1 MSDPT
6 LQDIVDTLGEDF
18 KKYSKKGSL
27 LAEKYA
33 SKLGRLSEGA
43 STPVVNAPYRMPE
56 NEGEFE
62 TLINRYNRGPLHPR
76 SGPPYRDHD
85 RYDGGMM
92 SYRRESFHDT
102 SRSRPSFSSKEI
114 QDDLRNGRIP
124 ASVRES
130 YRLID
135 AGDPVSKDFQEK
147 MTAITG
153 RLFKGNTGATTRDFK
168 FVLSD
173 ADEVEA
179 CILTGAKPPII
190 VISKGAIDKFETEDE
205 LAAVIAHELT
215 HHRIFERIGAHANS
229 NPEES
234 SADAWAVKLLQ
245 EGGYN
250 PSAMLTMLEKVYP
263 SYNRQRKSA
272 IEAKEPHPS
281 YPTRRRHVEDVLAYL
296 ESKKPL
302 NTTLT
307 PLDEELKKSA
317 STVHHTAV
325 IPAYLEERNYAAL
338 PLEEK
343 VGILSE
349 LWDKELAWLSF
360 DDHKTRF
367 DDFES
372 EVKTLAKE
380 VKEAKE
386 SPRVFDP
393 LLKRVLLIPGED
405 FGKSSLGTYGYRNDR
420 IDSLFCTLSMGY
432 GPYQDSTNGWTPIG
446 PLADL
451 RIAMQAFMEA
461 KTQEDAEMNAGVIN
475 TVGAYLETVRSP
487 ITANIRWPDFNIP
500 ALDELDRELRAGNPY
515 SLPWNQLQNW
525 SKTSGTVAEAL
536 GRFHLNDTSA
546 PQAGENR
553 WIHPHPVKWDW
564 FGYKPE
570 NLSFDAEGNIT
581 GHSIKRVKREVPK
594 AVRFSSAYDAPYLDA
609 RDKEADEILPAVQWR
624 DMETDFW
631 GFVARYKEQLT
642 PQITTANGGDKF
654 QKSFCEKAGELLKA
668 APDKYRPLLTE
679 FFAEKIEDRND
690 RKNEKPTLSALIGEF
705 QRNFRAYPGVRT
717 SGGGGGSWRGGGGST
732 AKDQYGMST
741 DTPYLTFIM
750 EHDIVPEK
758 ETFSLMAM
766 SRWRNDDGNEPEDL
780 IGFDFRKAFG
790 YKKPQSAADLY
801 RAVGLL
807 NTLAENYRNGYEDD
821 LRKSLINTE
830 IYAYLKLKKAETL
843 DIEKLYTLCGQT
855 VKTESDLKSFF
866 ETDFVLGFMSNGMV
880 RDKAAEK
887 HVNEFALLMDR
898 QIEFMF
904 KDAAN
909 ESREPEDLIKNY
921 QVLCFGNAQ
930 RTSFF
935 DRKPKEK
942 AEYEELM
949 RRAIEKVGDPV
960 RKTELLR
967 NLLCKNDL
975 KDPAFRSWA
984 VNGWVAAQGAIL
996 QGNLPVKD
1004 KKFTDMK
1011 AIAADIIA
1019 NARMGQAVDMLNGL
1033 LEATQAQADTSFM
1046 VRDQLI
1052 DHFLR
1057 RGTRGNLAAAANDFV
1072 LERIGDEP
1080 KIRNALLEFLTSPL
1094 APETTKAFMT
1104 TLMDPKLDKKY
1115 SNDIFYIFQRDKDEK
1130 GIVIP
1135 EDTRIN
1141 ALHNIYKNFWALPFA
1156 ARAIYIERVLFPIGE
1171 DSQAKFDKA
1180 VTFSMD
1186 KILPQGQPYMDHAR
1200 LILTTHL
1207 EQCSKPLQR
1216 LTFAALI
1223 TASEKHDGGTAGLRP
1238 GQILSQVLGRSGA
1251 AGGKILQAI
1260 HSYLQSLPDAEPDLV
1275 RLREDLMSSKSNYNK
1290 PFRWDMIGR
1299 VKDCYKAREGRPVPT
1314 VGRQLGAGSYGYTV
1328 ELVYPSESTALTLA
1342 REDVG
1347 EESNHQFGVFAKT
1360 AEKLSQIN
1368 RMWKPLINILSNAKK
1383 MSGVE
1388 SNFEIAAEQIKVAE
1402 TLYNGMSVSV
1412 DGYNFN
1418 ISTAALQNFGK
1429 EFKETEI
1436 AKGEHFLDLPAGTAE
1451 EKKYRQAVARAVLA
1465 TELHIWLRGGAYD
1478 YDRHGAQC
1486 RVSGSTIKMFDH
1498 GSIPYDTEKKTIIL
1512 PTVQDKIVLGQ
1523 VIAGAYAKS
1532 KESGAPVMDILIE
1545 KLTQTDAYG
1554 ESAHYLECFKRGM
1567 LALSD
1572 YVKDSGDTPAE
1583 RDRFIQQAI
1592 LQSVKSGLADKQ
1604 IVASIAGATGFGGL
1618 PRNDSGEKISLTL
1631 KDPRSTAGKRAGSY
1645 LSLIFN
1651 RYAPRPVAQLVTGVK
1666 LKSNGPDV
1674 PLKAG

>member
-1 MSDPT
+1 MADPS
-6 LQDIVDTLGEDF
+6 LEDIAGILGEDF
-18 KKYSKKGSL
+18 KRYSKKKPLSVP
-27 LAEKYA
+27 
-33 SKLGRLSEGA
+33 KLVPFLPGA
-43 STPVVNAPYRMPE
+43 SAPVVTAPYRAPVD
-56 NEGEFE
+56 EGEFE

-85 RYDGGMM
+85 RFDGGMM

-102 SRSRPSFSSKEI
+102 SRSRPSFKSKEI
-114 QDDLRNGRIP
+114 QDDLKNGRIP
-124 ASVRES
+124 VSVHES

-135 AGDPVSKDFQEK
+135 ADDPVSKDFQEK
-147 MTAITG
+147 MAAITE
-153 RLFKGNTGATTRDFK
+153 RLFKGNTGAKTRDFR
-168 FVLSD
+168 FALSD
-173 ADEVEA
+173 ADDAEA
-179 CILTGAKPPII
+179 CILTGAKPPIV

-272 IEAKEPHPS
+272 IEATEPHPS

-302 NTTLT
+302 NTALT
-307 PLDEELKKSA
+307 PLDEELKKSV

-325 IPAYLEERNYAAL
+325 VPAYLEQRNYAAL
-338 PLEEK
+338 PIEEK
-343 VGILSE
+343 VGLLSE
-349 LWDKELAWLSF
+349 LWDKELSWLSF

-372 EVKTLAKE
+372 EVTKLVKN

-386 SPRVFDP
+386 SPRVLDP
-393 LLKRVLLIPGED
+393 LLKRVLLIPCED
-405 FGKSSLGTYGYRNDR
+405 FGKSSLGAYGYRNDR

-461 KTQEDAEMNAGVIN
+461 KTPEDAEMNAGVIN

-487 ITANIRWPDFNIP
+487 ITVNIRWPDFNIP
-500 ALDELDRELRAGNPY
+500 ALDELDRELRAGNPC
-515 SLPWNQLQNW
+515 SLPWNLLQNW
-525 SKTSGTVAEAL
+525 SKTSVTIAEAL
-536 GRFHLNDTSA
+536 GRFHLNDTRA
-546 PQAGENR
+546 PQAGQSR

-581 GHSIKRVKREVPK
+581 AHSIKRVKREVPK
-594 AVRFSSAYDAPYLDA
+594 RTRFSSSNDEPYLKA
-609 RDKEADEILPAVQWR
+609 RDEEADELLPKVAWQ

-631 GFVARYKEQLT
+631 GFIARYREQLT
-642 PQITTANGGDKF
+642 PQITTAIGGDKF
-654 QKSFCEKAGELLKA
+654 QKAFCEKMGELLKA
-668 APDKYRPLLTE
+668 DPGKYRPALAE
-679 FFAEKIEDRND
+679 FFAEKLDDRHD
-690 RKNEKPTLSALIGEF
+690 RKDEKPTLTVLIGEF
-705 QRNFRAYPGVRT
+705 RNNFRAYPGVRT
-717 SGGGGGSWRGGGGST
+717 SGGGGSWRGGGGYSAT
-732 AKDQYGMST
+732 DQYGLT
-741 DTPYLTFIM
+741 ANTPYLKFVM
-750 EHDIVPEK
+750 DHDIIPEK

-766 SRWRNDDGNEPEDL
+766 SRWRNSEGAEPEDL

-790 YKKPQSAADLY
+790 YKKPQSAAELY

-807 NTLAENYRNGYEDD
+807 NTLAENYRNGHEDD
-821 LRKSLINTE
+821 LRKALVNTE
-830 IYAYLKLKKAETL
+830 IYAYLKLKKEETL
-843 DIEKLYTLCGQT
+843 DVEKLYTLCGQS
-855 VKTESDLKSFF
+855 VKTEGDLKSFF
-866 ETDFVLGFMSNGMV
+866 DSDFVLSFMSNGMV
-880 RDKAAEK
+880 REKEGEK
-887 HVNEFALLMDR
+887 HINDYARLMDR

-904 KDAAN
+904 KDATSAN
-909 ESREPEDLIKNY
+909 REPEDLIKNY

-942 AEYEELM
+942 AEYEALM
-949 RRAIEKVGDPV
+949 RQAIDKIDDPV
-960 RKTELLR
+960 RKTEIFR

-975 KDPAFRSWA
+975 KDPVFRNWA

-996 QGNLPVKD
+996 QGHLPVKD
-1004 KKFTDMK
+1004 KKRTDMG
-1011 AIAADIIA
+1011 AIASDIIE

-1033 LEATQAQADTSFM
+1033 LEETQAQADTSFM
-1046 VRDQLI
+1046 VRDKLI

-1057 RGTRGNLAAAANDFV
+1057 RGTGGNLAAAANDFV

-1080 KIRNALLEFLTSPL
+1080 KVRNALLEFLTSPL

-1135 EDTRIN
+1135 EETRIN

-1180 VTFSMD
+1180 VTFAMD

-1223 TASEKHDGGTAGLRP
+1223 TASEKRDDGAGSLRP

-1275 RLREDLMSSKSNYNK
+1275 QLRDDLMSSKSNYNK

-1299 VKDCYKAREGRPVPT
+1299 VKDCYKPRAGRPVPT

-1347 EESNHQFGVFAKT
+1347 EESAHQFGVFKKT

-1368 RMWKPLINILSNAKK
+1368 RMWAPLINILSNARK
-1383 MSGVE
+1383 MSAVE
-1388 SNFEIAAEQIKVAE
+1388 SDFEIAAEQIKVAE
-1402 TLYNGMSVSV
+1402 TLYNGISVAV

-1436 AKGEHFLDLPAGTAE
+1436 AKGEHFLDLPTATPE
-1451 EKKYRQAVARAVLA
+1451 DRKYRQAVARAVLA
-1465 TELHIWLRGGAYD
+1465 AELHIWLRGGAYD

-1486 RVSGSTIKMFDH
+1486 RVQGSTIKMFDH
-1498 GSIPYDTEKKTIIL
+1498 GSIPYDTEQKKIML
-1512 PTVQDKIVLGQ
+1512 PTAQDKIVLGQ
-1523 VIAGAYAKS
+1523 VIAGAYAMS
-1532 KESGAPVMDILIE
+1532 KVSGQPVMDVLIE

-1572 YVKDSGDTPAE
+1572 YVKDAGETPGE
-1583 RDRFIQQAI
+1583 RNRFIQQAI

-1604 IVASIAGATGFGGL
+1604 ITTSMAAATNFGAG
-1618 PRNDSGEKISLTL
+1618 PRNDFGKKISLSL

-1651 RYAPRPVAQLVTGVK
+1651 RYAPRPMAELVTGVR
-1666 LKSNGPDV
+1666 LKNNGPDA

>member
-6 LQDIVDTLGEDF
+6 LQDIADILGEDF

-27 LAEKYA
+27 LLNPVTAPV
-33 SKLGRLSEGA
+33 SDGA
-43 STPVVNAPYRMPE
+43 ATPVVMAPYRVPVD
-56 NEGEFE
+56 EGEFE

-85 RYDGGMM
+85 RWDGGMT
-92 SYRRESFHDT
+92 SFYREEMHRDSG
-102 SRSRPSFSSKEI
+102 RSRPSFSSKEI
-114 QDDLRNGRIP
+114 QDDLQQGRIP
-124 ASVRES
+124 VSVHES
-130 YRLID
+130 YRLMD
-135 AGDPVSKDFQEK
+135 AGDPVSISFQEK
-147 MTAITG
+147 MAVLTE
-153 RLFKGNTGATTRDFK
+153 RLFKGNTGAKTRDFR

-173 ADEVEA
+173 TDDVEA

-190 VISKGAIDKFETEDE
+190 VISKGAIGKFETEDE

-215 HHRIFERIGAHANS
+215 HHRIYERIGGHANS

-245 EGGYN
+245 DGGYN

-272 IEAKEPHPS
+272 IEAKEAHPS

-302 NTTLT
+302 NTGLT
-307 PLDEELKKSA
+307 PLDEELKNSV

-325 IPAYLEERNYAAL
+325 VPAYLEQRNYASL
-338 PLEEK
+338 PTQEK
-343 VGILSE
+343 VELLSE

-372 EVKTLAKE
+372 EVVKLAKA
-380 VKEAKE
+380 VKDAKE
-386 SPRVFDP
+386 SPRVLDP
-393 LLKRVLLIPGED
+393 LLKRVLLIPGEE
-405 FGKSSLGTYGYRNDR
+405 FGKGSMSTYGYRDDR
-420 IDSLFCTLSMGY
+420 IDSLFRTLSMGY
-432 GPYQDSTNGWTPIG
+432 GAYQDRANGWTPIG

-451 RIAMQAFMEA
+451 KIAMKAFMEA

-475 TVGAYLETVRSP
+475 TVGSYLEIVRSP
-487 ITANIRWPDFNIP
+487 IAANIRWPDFDIR
-500 ALDELDRELRAGNPY
+500 ALDELDRELREGKPC

-525 SKTSGTVAEAL
+525 SKTSGTIAEAL
-536 GRFHLNDTSA
+536 GRFHLNDTDA
-546 PQAGENR
+546 PQAEQSR
-553 WIHPHPVKWDW
+553 WIHPHAVKWDW

-570 NLSFDAEGNIT
+570 NLGFDAEGNIT
-581 GHSIKRVKREVPK
+581 GHSIRRVKREVPK
-594 AVRFSSAYDAPYLDA
+594 VQRFSSSYDEPYLKA
-609 RDKEADEILPAVQWR
+609 RDQEADELLPAVAWR

-631 GFVARYKEQLT
+631 GFIARYREQLT

-654 QKSFCEKAGELLKA
+654 QKAFCEKAAELLKA
-668 APDKYRPLLTE
+668 DPEKYLPLLIE
-679 FFAEKIEDRND
+679 FFAKDEEDRYN
-690 RKNEKPTLSALIGEF
+690 RKNEKPTLSVLISEF
-705 QRNFRAYPGVRT
+705 QQNFRAHPGVRT
-717 SGGGGGSWRGGGGST
+717 SGGGSWRSGGGST
-732 AKDQYGMST
+732 ATDQYGLST
-741 DTPYLTFIM
+741 DTPYLTFIT
-750 EHDIVPEK
+750 EHGIVPEK

-766 SRWRNDDGNEPEDL
+766 TRWRNSEGNEAEDL

-790 YKKPQSAADLY
+790 YKKPQSAAELY
-801 RAVGLL
+801 RTIGLL
-807 NTLAENYRNGYEDD
+807 NSLAENHRNGCEDD
-821 LRKSLINTE
+821 LRKALVNTE
-830 IYAYLKLKKAETL
+830 IYAYLKLKRDETL
-843 DIEKLYTLCGQT
+843 DIEKLYTLCGQNA
-855 VKTESDLKSFF
+855 KTESDLKYFF
-866 ETDFVLGFMSNGMV
+866 DNDFVLSFTSSGMV
-880 RDKAAEK
+880 REEEGKK
-887 HVNEFALLMDR
+887 HINAYAQLMDR

-904 KDAAN
+904 KDATSEN
-909 ESREPEDLIKNY
+909 REPEDLIKNY
-921 QVLCFGNAQ
+921 QVLVFGNAQ

-942 AEYEELM
+942 TEYEALM
-949 RRAIEKVGDPV
+949 RRSLDKVDDPV

-975 KDPAFRSWA
+975 KDPEFRSWA

-996 QGNLPVKD
+996 KGNLPVKD
-1004 KKFTDMK
+1004 RKRTEIG
-1011 AIAADIIA
+1011 AIASDIIE

-1033 LEATQAQADTSFM
+1033 LEETQAQSEASFM
-1046 VRDQLI
+1046 VRDKLI
-1052 DHFLR
+1052 NNFLR
-1057 RGTRGNLAAAANDFV
+1057 RGTGGNLAAAANDFV
-1072 LERIGDEP
+1072 LERIGDE
-1080 KIRNALLEFLTSPL
+1080 KRVRSDLLEFLTSPL

-1115 SNDIFYIFQRDKDEK
+1115 SNDIFYIFQCEKDEK

-1135 EDTRIN
+1135 EETRIN
-1141 ALHNIYKNFWALPFA
+1141 ALHNVYKNFWALPFA

-1171 DSQAKFDKA
+1171 DAQDKFDRA
-1180 VTFSMD
+1180 VTFAMD

-1223 TASEKHDGGTAGLRP
+1223 TASEKREGGGGDLRP
-1238 GQILSQVLGRSGA
+1238 GEILSQVLGRSGA

-1260 HSYLQSLPDAEPDLV
+1260 HSYLQSIPDAEPDLIQ
-1275 RLREDLMSSKSNYNK
+1275 LRDDLQSSKSNYNK

-1299 VKDCYKAREGRPVPT
+1299 VKDCYKARGDRPEPT

-1347 EESNHQFGVFAKT
+1347 VESAHQFGVFGKT

-1368 RMWKPLINILSNAKK
+1368 RMWAPLINILSNAKK
-1383 MSGVE
+1383 MSAVE

-1436 AKGEHFLDLPAGTAE
+1436 ARGEHFLDLPAGTTE
-1451 EKKYRQAVARAVLA
+1451 EMKYRQAVARAVLA

-1486 RVSGSTIKMFDH
+1486 RVQGSTIKMFDH
-1498 GSIPYDTEKKTIIL
+1498 GSIPYDTELKKIML
-1512 PTVQDKIVLGQ
+1512 PTTQDKIVLGQ
-1523 VIAGAYAKS
+1523 VIAGAYAMS
-1532 KESGAPVMDILIE
+1532 SMSGQPVMDVLIE
-1545 KLTQTDAYG
+1545 KLTHTDAYG

-1572 YVKDSGDTPAE
+1572 YVKDSGDTPEE
-1583 RDRFIQQAI
+1583 RNRFIQAAI

-1604 IVASIAGATGFGGL
+1604 IMASMTAATGFGGL
-1618 PRNDSGEKISLTL
+1618 PRSDSGEKISLTL
-1631 KDPRSTAGKRAGSY
+1631 KDPRSTVGKRAGSF
-1645 LSLIFN
+1645 LSLVFN
-1651 RYAPRPVAQLVTGVK
+1651 RYAPRPVAQMLTGVK
-1666 LKSNGPDV
+1666 LKNTGPDV